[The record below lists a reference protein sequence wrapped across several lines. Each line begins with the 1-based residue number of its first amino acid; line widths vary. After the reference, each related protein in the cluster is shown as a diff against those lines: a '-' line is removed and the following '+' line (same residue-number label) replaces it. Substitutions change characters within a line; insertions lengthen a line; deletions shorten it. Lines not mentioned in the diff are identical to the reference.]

1 MTDVLMADDVVF
13 DEYGDD
19 DIVELICRVYMSNIN
34 PFFDLAN
41 RTIVIKIF
49 C

>member
-1 MTDVLMADDVVF
+1 MADEYVVF

-34 PFFDLAN
+34 PFF
-41 RTIVIKIF
+41 
-49 C
+49 